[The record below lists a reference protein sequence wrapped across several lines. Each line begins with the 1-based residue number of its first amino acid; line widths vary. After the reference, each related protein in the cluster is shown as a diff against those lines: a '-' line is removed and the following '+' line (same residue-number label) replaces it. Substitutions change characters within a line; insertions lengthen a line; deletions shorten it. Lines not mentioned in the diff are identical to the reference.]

1 MQEKD
6 KWRMFHEL
14 RQKKKKL
21 MREANPFIN
30 LKIPPPPLPPMRP
43 RLMFQSRRKYRYW
56 QKRRHLFQGKT
67 FQFTKPAEEQP
78 NPTQND
84 DEQQKL
90 ADTFDQQLPEGI
102 VDSPEKIQET

>member
-1 MQEKD
+1 MLEEDENEILPRPPLFAYRAPEEEEEDPCLEMQEKD

-67 FQFTKPAEEQP
+67 F
-78 NPTQND
+78 
-84 DEQQKL
+84 
-90 ADTFDQQLPEGI
+90 
-102 VDSPEKIQET
+102 